1 MYVYIYAFTHGIN
14 AKTEMCLS
22 ASVVP
27 KQVTLSPEYG
37 NCGPELFPIF
47 LSLPAPF
54 LSLKHSFRKI
64 SNLKLSKKGSVV
76 KVKKRGDSSR
86 SNILKIYLS
95 SNRHKVTNTFGN

>member
-1 MYVYIYAFTHGIN
+1 
-14 AKTEMCLS
+14 MCLS
-22 ASVVP
+22 VSMVP

-37 NCGPELFPIF
+37 NCGPEQFPIF

-54 LSLKHSFRKI
+54 LSLKNSFRKI

-76 KVKKRGDSSR
+76 KVKKGGDSSL
-86 SNILKIYLS
+86 NIMKMYLS